1 MGYTFDFELVLRFI
15 PFLLSGVQGT
25 VVIST
30 AGFAVALMIGVV
42 VAVLRLSGNR
52 VINILLATY
61 VDIFRSLPHLV
72 ALFWMFY
79 AIPILVGF
87 KPAPVST
94 VSVALGIAVGAG
106 MSEVIRG
113 GILSVHAGQWEAS
126 LAVGMTTWSAY
137 RRIILPQAF
146 GKMLPTIGSLGI
158 SIVKASA
165 LASIIGVPELMYQS
179 NAIRMWTYR
188 RVEVATVVAMLYF
201 VLTYPLALVT
211 NLLHRRFLHQE

>member
-15 PFLLSGVQGT
+15 PFLLSGIQGT
-25 VVIST
+25 VIISV
-30 AGFAVALMIGVV
+30 AGFAIALMIGVI

-52 VINILLATY
+52 IVNILLATY

-79 AIPILVGF
+79 AVPLLVGF
-87 KPAPVST
+87 KPAPLST
-94 VSVALGIAVGAG
+94 VSAALGIAVGAG

-113 GILSVHAGQWEAS
+113 GILSIHAGQWEAS
-126 LAVGMTTWSAY
+126 LSLGMTTRSAY

-146 GKMLPTIGSLGI
+146 GKMLPAIGSLAI

-165 LASIIGVPELMYQS
+165 LASIIGVSELMYQS

-188 RVEVATVVAMLYF
+188 RVEVATVVAVLYF
-201 VLTYPLALVT
+201 VLTYPVALIT
-211 NLLHRRFLHQE
+211 NLLHKRFLHQ